1 MTTFADQHLFDDAL
15 DTVRIGPLRARQ
27 AVNAGIAGHGASVVP
42 QGIEARSI
50 DHEGRLVADSP
61 GEFQSRI
68 AAIESFIDRGPH
80 TLQLNDGRTLEGCV
94 MTSATFDP
102 PIAIGPRTACRFRLE
117 YRQLTPTAGS
127 TP

>member
-1 MTTFADQHLFDDAL
+1 MTTFADQLLFDGTL

-27 AVNAGIAGHGASVVP
+27 AVNSGIAGHGASVVP
-42 QGIEARSI
+42 QGIEARAI

-61 GEFQSRI
+61 AELQSRI

-80 TLQLNDGRTLEGCV
+80 TLQLNDGRSLEDCV
-94 MTSATFDP
+94 MASATFDP
-102 PIAIGPRTACRFRLE
+102 SIAVGPRTACRFHLE
-117 YRQLTPTAGS
+117 YLQLTPTAGS